1 MFVAL
6 YQLSQ
11 SIQTKML
18 ENKILIDFRLSKAKL
33 NLYLQEV
40 IDQYTDTKLSA
51 SDFEIIIKKKSHQI
65 NIEARQKSVFAAVP
79 ITFIFSKKA
88 GLFSIEGEGS
98 IIAHLE
104 IICDIDRDFGLKTKT
119 ILHSH
124 EWLDGPVLHVGQLN
138 IPIETLSNC
147 VINYLKESLMEN
159 LDKRL
164 AETADIKTAINSQI
178 KQYATNYLV
187 YRKPELYFNGQ
198 LLQVQSGLLR
208 EDENDIHLDLWLEIS
223 GKISDQPLRF
233 DIVSEPVFYW
243 METGTNQSN
252 QLIDVEMSYVG
263 LAKMILTSI
272 NGQEIGGK
280 NFELESVHIRN
291 TNLLE
296 IKANMLE
303 PVKGIITITC
313 KPFLDRETQRINLE
327 KFDLDIDASN
337 IIYKLS
343 SPLIEKIIS
352 NKIIALMPFD
362 PSPFIKQFL
371 AKPPQIQL
379 MDNKISLIPSFSQLV
394 IDHITFSENG
404 LICKVIL
411 EDAALDVIV

>member
-1 MFVAL
+1 
-6 YQLSQ
+6 
-11 SIQTKML
+11 ML
-18 ENKILIDFRLSKAKL
+18 ENNILIDFRLSKSKL
-33 NLYLQEV
+33 NFYLQEV

-51 SDFEIIIKKKSHQI
+51 GDFDIFIKKTSHQI
-65 NIEARQKSVFAAVP
+65 NIEARRKSVYANIP
-79 ITFIFSKKA
+79 IAFNFSQKA

-98 IIAHLE
+98 IIANLE

-124 EWLDGPVLHVGQLN
+124 EWQEGPVLHVGQLN

-147 VINYLKESLMEN
+147 VISFLKESLMEK

-178 KQYATNYLV
+178 KQYATNYPV
-187 YRKPELYFNGQ
+187 HRKPELYFNGQ
-198 LLQVQSGLLR
+198 ILQVQSGLLR
-208 EDENDIHLDLWLEIS
+208 EDENDIHLDLWLELS

-233 DIVSEPVFYW
+233 DIESEPVFYW
-243 METGTNQSN
+243 VETGTKKSN
-252 QLIDVEMSYVG
+252 QIIDVELSYLG

-272 NGQEIGGK
+272 NGQEIGVK

-313 KPFLDRETQRINLE
+313 KPFLDRETQKLNLE
-327 KFDLDIDASN
+327 QFDIDIDASN

-352 NKIIALMPFD
+352 NKIMALLPFD

-371 AKPPQIQL
+371 TKPPQIHL

-404 LICKVIL
+404 LMCKVIL
-411 EDAALDVIV
+411 VDAALDVIV